1 MRNLKKEN
9 SSIPTKW
16 GFQLRDRVPA
26 KLKFV
31 DENFRAVAERREE
44 DWGLG
49 VGWRLRQWE

>member
-1 MRNLKKEN
+1 MRNLKKEK
-9 SSIPTKW
+9 SSIHTKW

-44 DWGLG
+44 DWGLRE
-49 VGWRLRQWE
+49 GWRLSQRE